1 MSELEQ
7 ILESIKSAETA
18 SAAKRNWQPARL
30 GSIDIRIASDGD
42 WYHEGRRFQRDS
54 MVKLF
59 ASVLRREA
67 DDYFLVTPAEKL
79 RIEVEDAAFVA
90 TLVETI
96 DTDDGA
102 AIVFTTN
109 IDERIILDP
118 DHGLRIEIDQNSGEP
133 RPYVYFRNGLEALI
147 KRSAFYDLINMA
159 REIERDGGSYLVVT
173 SLGHDFEL
181 GSTDEQT

>member
-7 ILESIKSAETA
+7 ILESIQSSDTA
-18 SAAKRNWQPARL
+18 SAANLDWQPARQ
-30 GSIDIRIASDGD
+30 GSIDIRIASNGD
-42 WYHEGRRFQRDS
+42 WYHEGRCFQRDS
-54 MVKLF
+54 LIKLF

-79 RIEVEDAAFVA
+79 RIEVEDAPFIA

-96 DTDDGA
+96 DTDNGP

-118 DHGLRIEIDQNSGEP
+118 EHGLRIEVDQNNDEP
-133 RPYVYFRNGLEALI
+133 RPYVYVRNGLEALI
-147 KRSAFYDLINMA
+147 SRSAFYDLINMA
-159 REIERDGGSYLVVT
+159 REIERDGSGYLVVS
-173 SLGHDFEL
+173 SLGHDFDL
-181 GSTDEQT
+181 GSTEE